1 MLMKTLSPALKRWL
15 MVLTGLALAA
25 LACARAESA
34 IAPQQI
40 AFATPLPG
48 VATRTPVLTET
59 PTETSEATATSE
71 VQATATEAVGYP
83 GPGSET
89 PTVESSPTPEVVEAS
104 PTSEIEATPTEEP
117 TATTPPTSGGGIP
130 PEATF
135 TQNFGVDFEGS
146 ILIGIATDMIDG
158 NPVTWASLRA
168 PNAYW
173 KFDLGAVQ
181 NVAGVRLY
189 PRSDGNFEVALLM
202 IEVSTDGASWTP
214 VYTGQGSCG
223 DTPACDILAVD
234 TTHDIGFGPVSAQ
247 HVRMQGG
254 PAPARFAFG
263 EVQIAIM
270 P

>member
-1 MLMKTLSPALKRWL
+1 MKTLPPALKRWPI
-15 MVLTGLALAA
+15 VLTSLALAA

-34 IAPQQI
+34 IAPQPI

-48 VATRTPVLTET
+48 VATRTPVMSET
-59 PTETSEATATSE
+59 PTETSIATEPS
-71 VQATATEAVGYP
+71 QATATEAGAYP
-83 GPGSET
+83 GPGTET
-89 PTVESSPTPEVVEAS
+89 PTVESSPTPEAS
-104 PTSEIEATPTEEP
+104 PTSESAATEATSTREAEP
-117 TATTPPTSGGGIP
+117 TATTPPTGGGIP

-135 TQNFGVDFEGS
+135 TQGFSVDFEGS

-158 NPVTWASLRA
+158 NTTTWASLRA

-173 KFDLGAVQ
+173 KFDLGSVQ

-202 IEVSTDGASWTP
+202 IEVSTDGATWTP

-247 HVRMQGG
+247 YVRMQGG

-263 EVQIAIM
+263 EVQIAVM